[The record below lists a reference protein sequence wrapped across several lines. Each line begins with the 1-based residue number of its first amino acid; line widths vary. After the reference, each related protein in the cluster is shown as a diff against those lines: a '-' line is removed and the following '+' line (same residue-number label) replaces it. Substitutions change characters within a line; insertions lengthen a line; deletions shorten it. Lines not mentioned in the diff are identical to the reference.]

1 MSLSTHVRFT
11 GRLLLKRHCVQAI
24 PLRHF
29 SQSQRPCWPKKQ
41 SQDRESIDT
50 ESTEYSKSD
59 TDDSA
64 AHSKVAFDPT
74 TRSPEEEKSQASK
87 EENVSQHST
96 DPCQTKY
103 CADKKSLQGSGSPL
117 DVSPANQDISKP
129 KTESAGPG
137 RPPDK
142 TRRSGTQKLDENK
155 KGSSGGSGQTS

>member
-50 ESTEYSKSD
+50 ESTEYSKSG

-87 EENVSQHST
+87 EKMSASIL
-96 DPCQTKY
+96 QTRARQNTVLTKNCY
-103 CADKKSLQGSGSPL
+103 RDLA
-117 DVSPANQDISKP
+117 V
-129 KTESAGPG
+129 
-137 RPPDK
+137 R
-142 TRRSGTQKLDENK
+142 
-155 KGSSGGSGQTS
+155 